1 MKHLFYLIYV
11 LSFSGAV
18 FVTGVFMGQFLE
30 RYWSAREQRAK
41 QKVLA
46 QDHSGDPVGIHLG
59 EAHTLKTGEGK

>member
-30 RYWSAREQRAK
+30 RYWSTREQKAKEKVRAH
-41 QKVLA
+41 
-46 QDHSGDPVGIHLG
+46 DHLGDPVEIQLG
-59 EAHTLKTGEGK
+59 QTTSLKTGDGK